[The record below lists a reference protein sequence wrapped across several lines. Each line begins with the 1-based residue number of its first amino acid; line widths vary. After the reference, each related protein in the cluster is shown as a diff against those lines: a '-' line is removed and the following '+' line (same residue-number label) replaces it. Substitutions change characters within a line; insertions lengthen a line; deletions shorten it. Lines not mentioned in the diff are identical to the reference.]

1 VRALDRLLVLDKGK
15 VIEEGS
21 HEALIRL
28 ENGLYRRLF
37 ERQALELIKG
47 LGEPELATTRAAR
60 QSVNRTD
67 DSSLL
72 VGK

>member
-1 VRALDRLLVLDKGK
+1 LLVLDKGK

-21 HEALIRL
+21 HETLIRL

-47 LGEPELATTRAAR
+47 LNEAPASHERPRARSHA
-60 QSVNRTD
+60 VD

-72 VGK
+72 VND

>member
-1 VRALDRLLVLDKGK
+1 
-15 VIEEGS
+15 
-21 HEALIRL
+21 
-28 ENGLYRRLF
+28 LF